1 MQFSPFQFVNI
12 FFCRSGIDL
21 TRPSHTLRLSAAGRP
36 PPIQL
41 PPPIPDSYT
50 RPMHQMHYPTY
61 QQSYYGYGQHS
72 SDLCY
77 PPPPPPFKSK
87 SSEKQV
93 ECRGPYIVSDMP
105 SDKSSTNICIFILPD
120 LCYPPPY
127 QPQPTQMQTPSG
139 QLVPTA
145 PPNSQQHMVDPY
157 SPYYTTG
164 YGPTGAQCYSTR
176 GIQTP
181 FIGKQMYE
189 VKIHS

>member
-1 MQFSPFQFVNI
+1 
-12 FFCRSGIDL
+12 
-21 TRPSHTLRLSAAGRP
+21 
-36 PPIQL
+36 
-41 PPPIPDSYT
+41 
-50 RPMHQMHYPTY
+50 MHPMHYPTY

-87 SSEKQV
+87 YF
-93 ECRGPYIVSDMP
+93 RGPHKKGYPTCQLFSPIGGEHLDNGFGYPSLSLLFFAVSSLP
-105 SDKSSTNICIFILPD
+105 KSFWDLPNLLLFTSD

-189 VKIHS
+189 VTFTHKAVCCFVESSPSQAF